1 MKVGPAGSTKVVEG
15 VRVLTLLPSAGHPIV
30 QYTGSDNGGTR
41 ASFAVSG
48 DVVATED
55 EGVCKPTP
63 ADCRFL
69 NMRIGQQKKLET
81 SSGKTYVLKL
91 LDVHIERVDVKG
103 GRRLRG

>member
-1 MKVGPAGSTKVVEG
+1 MEG
-15 VRVLTLLPSAGHPIV
+15 VRPSTLLPSKGHPIV
-30 QYTGSDNGGTR
+30 QYTGSDNAGTR

-48 DVVATED
+48 DVVSTEGD
-55 EGVCKPTP
+55 GDCKPTP

-69 NMRIGQQKKLET
+69 SMRIGQQKKLET

-103 GRRLRG
+103 ASAAGLNADLQGSSSG